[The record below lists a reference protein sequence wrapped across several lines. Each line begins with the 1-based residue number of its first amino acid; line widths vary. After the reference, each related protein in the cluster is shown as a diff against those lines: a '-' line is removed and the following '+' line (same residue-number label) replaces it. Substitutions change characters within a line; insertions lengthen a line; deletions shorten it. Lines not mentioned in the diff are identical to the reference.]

1 MAFRVIF
8 IANYYYYYCITYYDK
23 YPYHIAEG
31 RCLHTYLPSGVICDL
46 LVNHHMR
53 IYLLQTVVAA
63 AASVAA
69 YTNPY
74 AAIKIGNDTGPLL
87 YTVLPTFR
95 TVLRTSQAAVLVPC
109 KRRSSKFVNKLNCVY
124 DIRRHRVS
132 SLLRWRWRV
141 DTTLVGDA

>member
-1 MAFRVIF
+1 MISTHITSLNDVVYIPTYRERRRMRFTCKSSYAHIF
-8 IANYYYYYCITYYDK
+8 ITD
-23 YPYHIAEG
+23 
-31 RCLHTYLPSGVICDL
+31 RCRCGGI
-46 LVNHHMR
+46 
-53 IYLLQTVVAA
+53 
-63 AASVAA
+63 

-74 AAIKIGNDTGPLL
+74 AAIRNANDTGTLL

-95 TVLRTSQAAVLVPC
+95 TALRTSQAAVPIPC

-124 DIRRHRVS
+124 DTRRRRVC